1 MIKILS
7 SENKGMSNS
16 FHKKCA
22 FYTNHISWINMILY
36 SGEKTPTHRHR
47 HIILIGKFTQSII
60 SHLSL
65 HKVQHIIG
73 KLSS

>member
-1 MIKILS
+1 MRKILS
-7 SENKGMSNS
+7 SENKGMSN
-16 FHKKCA
+16 FTKIIA
-22 FYTNHISWINMILY
+22 FSTNHISWINMILY

-47 HIILIGKFTQSII
+47 HIILIGKFTQSTF

-65 HKVQHIIG
+65 HKVQHIVG